1 MHCIKFQ
8 IINKTDMLEK
18 SKIHLVS
25 FLRTKE
31 PMRFLK
37 APSAK
42 NWHTHTKKIVDLL
55 FSKGINALQQSSRL
69 VFML

>member
-25 FLRTKE
+25 FLRTNE

-42 NWHTHTKKIVDLL
+42 NWHTQKKIVDLL
-55 FSKGINALQQSSRL
+55 FSKGINALQQSTRL

>member
-25 FLRTKE
+25 FLRTNE

-37 APSAK
+37 APSVK
-42 NWHTHTKKIVDLL
+42 NWHKKILNLL

>member
-1 MHCIKFQ
+1 
-8 IINKTDMLEK
+8 MLEK

-25 FLRTKE
+25 FLRTNE

-42 NWHTHTKKIVDLL
+42 NWHTQK
-55 FSKGINALQQSSRL
+55 NCRL
-69 VFML
+69 AIFKRN